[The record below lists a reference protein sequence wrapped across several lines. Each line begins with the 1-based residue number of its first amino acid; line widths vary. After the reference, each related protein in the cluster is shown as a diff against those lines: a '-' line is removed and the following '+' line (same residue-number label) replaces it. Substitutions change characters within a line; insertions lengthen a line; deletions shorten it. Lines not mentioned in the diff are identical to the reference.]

1 MPGLP
6 GPLRRILWVLR
17 RLSRREEG
25 REKPAGVRSQNKS
38 QSLQDSSDSS
48 VERKAARQRNS
59 SISSR
64 CSGEEKSESADSER
78 RRENSNSRTET
89 DSATAR
95 PELQGRLH
103 CGPVSSRADRRD
115 ASLGSAGPETIL
127 DCGDVDNIQ
136 LVGHNLA
143 LPPPP
148 GSYCVARY
156 K

>member
-1 MPGLP
+1 MEGIFSSVPGLP

-48 VERKAARQRNS
+48 VERKAAARQRNN

-64 CSGEEKSESADSER
+64 CSGEENSESADSER
-78 RRENSNSRTET
+78 RRAKSISRTET
-89 DSATAR
+89 DSALAR
-95 PELQGRLH
+95 PELQERLQ
-103 CGPVSSRADRRD
+103 CGS
-115 ASLGSAGPETIL
+115 ETIL
-127 DCGDVDNIQ
+127 DCGDLDNIQ

>member
-1 MPGLP
+1 MEGIFSSVPGLP

-48 VERKAARQRNS
+48 VERKAAARQRNS
-59 SISSR
+59 SESSR
-64 CSGEEKSESADSER
+64 FSGEEKSESADSER
-78 RRENSNSRTET
+78 RRENSISRTET

-95 PELQGRLH
+95 PELQGRLY
-103 CGPVSSRADRRD
+103 CGPVSSQ
-115 ASLGSAGPETIL
+115 AGPETIQ
-127 DCGDVDNIQ
+127 DCGDLDNIQ
-136 LVGHNLA
+136 VVGHNLN

>member
-1 MPGLP
+1 MEGIFSSVPGLP

-25 REKPAGVRSQNKS
+25 REKPAGVRSQNKR

-78 RRENSNSRTET
+78 RRENSITRTET

-95 PELQGRLH
+95 PELQGRLY
-103 CGPVSSRADRRD
+103 CG
-115 ASLGSAGPETIL
+115 
-127 DCGDVDNIQ
+127 
-136 LVGHNLA
+136 GH
-143 LPPPP
+143 P
-148 GSYCVARY
+148 SQ
-156 K
+156 